1 MQDIEIIMKEREG
14 VKSYSPIRCCNL
26 YHAEKEVV
34 EKNQDTSLLYCNI
47 WHVYSLFGETMNRS
61 RRIVLW

>member
-1 MQDIEIIMKEREG
+1 MQDIEIIMKERED

-34 EKNQDTSLLYCNI
+34 EKESRQLTRHYFIVISDMFIHFLVKRWTD
-47 WHVYSLFGETMNRS
+47 HGE
-61 RRIVLW
+61 

>member
-1 MQDIEIIMKEREG
+1 MQDTEIIMKEREG

-34 EKNQDTSLLYCNI
+34 EKNEDS
-47 WHVYSLFGETMNRS
+47 WHVTTL
-61 RRIVLW
+61 L